1 MRCTPVLADVV
12 IGGQTKK
19 VLFYGSKSAF
29 QFTLDRT
36 NGKPALPIEYRA
48 VPGDSRNNP
57 APTQPSGPL
66 QSQYNPLCVV
76 WQNLGSEVPG
86 DSEPRLAP
94 NWNGFQAEPD
104 PANPGQLKLVYNP
117 PNYLALKS
125 RSWWGRL
132 ATAACTTGRTRTSCM
147 CSRPARTAATT

>member
-1 MRCTPVLADVV
+1 MDNALTPVLADVV

-19 VLFYGSKSAF
+19 VIFYASKSAF

-36 NGKPALPIEYRA
+36 NGKPVLPIEYRA

-57 APTQPSGPL
+57 APTQPWPL

-76 WQNLGSEVPG
+76 KQNLGSEVPG
-86 DSEPRLAP
+86 DQNRVAP

-104 PANPGQLKLVYNP
+104 PAHPGNSGSSTRRPTTCP
-117 PNYLALKS
+117 PKN

-132 ATAACTTGRTRTSCM
+132 ATAACTTGRTKASCT